1 MEFQH
6 ILVPV
11 DFSEFSDKAV
21 ETAFNLAERFQ
32 AKITLAHVIVLF
44 QGEFDEESRF
54 REYEDFVKKREGKAQ
69 QQIQSRQGKAA
80 ERKISVNSVLLRGFA
95 PTDALLEHIE
105 ENKYDL
111 IVMGSHGRTGLKHYV
126 QGSVAE
132 KMVWVAPIP
141 VLTVHRSVQKLNI
154 EKILVPI
161 DFSNHSRQAADYAAA
176 IARTFNGKI
185 IFFHAI
191 EPEVY
196 PSAYE
201 YTNGPLLDYDPNLQ
215 ATVQK
220 NLREFVADAVEDNL
234 VEDYV
239 VTKGIAYKEIV
250 AYAGENQID
259 LLVIA
264 THGLTGL
271 EYILLG
277 STAEKVTRWATCP
290 VLTIKRID

>member
-6 ILVPV
+6 ILVPI

-21 ETAFNLAERFQ
+21 ETAFSLAERFQ

-44 QGEFDEESRF
+44 QEDFDEESRF
-54 REYEDFVKKREGKAQ
+54 QEYEEFVKKREGKAW
-69 QQIQSRQGKAA
+69 QQIQSLQGKAA
-80 ERKISVNSVLLRGFA
+80 DRKISVNSVLLRGFA

-111 IVMGSHGRTGLKHYV
+111 IVMGLHGRTGLKHHV

-132 KMVWVAPIP
+132 KMVRVAPIP
-141 VLTVHRSVQKLNI
+141 VLTIHRSVQKFDI
-154 EKILVPI
+154 ERILVPV
-161 DFSNHSRQAADYAAA
+161 DFSNHSRQAVDYAAG

-201 YTNGPLLDYDPNLQ
+201 YNNGPLMDLDPNLQ
-215 ATVQK
+215 TTVLK
-220 NLREFVADAVEDNL
+220 NLKEFVADAVDENL

-239 VTKGIAYKEIV
+239 VMKGLAHKEIV
-250 AYAGENQID
+250 SYAGENHID

>member
-1 MEFQH
+1 
-6 ILVPV
+6 
-11 DFSEFSDKAV
+11 
-21 ETAFNLAERFQ
+21 
-32 AKITLAHVIVLF
+32 
-44 QGEFDEESRF
+44 
-54 REYEDFVKKREGKAQ
+54 
-69 QQIQSRQGKAA
+69 
-80 ERKISVNSVLLRGFA
+80 
-95 PTDALLEHIE
+95 
-105 ENKYDL
+105 
-111 IVMGSHGRTGLKHYV
+111 
-126 QGSVAE
+126 
-132 KMVWVAPIP
+132 MVRLAPIP

-161 DFSNHSRQAADYAAA
+161 DFSSHSRQAADYAAG
-176 IARTFNGKI
+176 IARTFNSKI

-201 YTNGPLLDYDPNLQ
+201 YTNGLLLNYDPNLQ
-215 ATVQK
+215 PTVQK
-220 NLREFVADAVEDNL
+220 NLREFVADAVEENL

-239 VTKGIAYKEIV
+239 VVKGLAHKEIV

-277 STAEKVTRWATCP
+277 STAEKVTRWANCP